1 MYNNI
6 SNKTNIK
13 QVKRQLNNNILCNKC
28 CRKILK
34 FYLYHLK
41 ECKFQYTLLYMI
53 ISSLLQHN
61 CYFRFILQTLT
72 VYPQR
77 VHYLV

>member
-41 ECKFQYTLLYMI
+41 ECKFQYTLL
-53 ISSLLQHN
+53 
-61 CYFRFILQTLT
+61 
-72 VYPQR
+72 
-77 VHYLV
+77 